1 MNMSGRIGSI
11 FDKFMGGRGDHSITV
26 PVMDGALKPN
36 NYLERIASISM
47 IDGAD
52 NLTIARGQML
62 LTSGNQLVELHDNG
76 STSIRST
83 YDTEITFLSASPQG
97 VLAVGLDNLG
107 IAIVGG
113 RHDGKRL
120 AANLSGQQ
128 LNCPT
133 AAVFLDEDTLVVCN
147 GSSAH
152 SALEWSR
159 DLLNLGRSGSVVRID
174 LGAGNASLIKGGLGF
189 PSGITVARDGKLVI
203 SEAWKHRLLALDVV
217 DRSIATVL
225 ADLPAYPGRIQPAS
239 QNGYWLTMFAVRS
252 QLQEF
257 VLREN
262 RYRREMMET
271 IAPEYWIAP
280 TLSSGRS
287 FKEPLQAGSVI
298 RLGIHKPWA
307 PSRSY
312 GLLLRLDDSF
322 QPIWSAHSRADGR
335 RHGITSCVEIRDR
348 LFITSKGRGEI
359 LALDHLSPTEP
370 DALSVLM
377 GSAA

>member
-1 MNMSGRIGSI
+1 MSMSGRIGSI

-47 IDGAD
+47 VEAAD
-52 NLTIARGQML
+52 NLTIASDQVL
-62 LTSGNQLVELHDNG
+62 LTSGNRLVELHNNG
-76 STSIRST
+76 STSVRSA
-83 YDTEITFLSASPQG
+83 YDAEITFLSASPQG
-97 VLAVGLDNLG
+97 ALAVGLDNLG
-107 IAIVGG
+107 IVIVGG

-120 AANLSGQQ
+120 AANLSGQR

-159 DLLNLGRSGSVVRID
+159 DLLTLGRGGSVVRID
-174 LGAGNASLIKGGLGF
+174 LGAGNASLIKRGLGF
-189 PSGITVARDGKLVI
+189 PSGVTIARDGKLVI
-203 SEAWKHRLLALDVV
+203 SEAWKHRLFALDVV
-217 DRSIATVL
+217 DGSIATVL

-312 GLLLRLDDSF
+312 GLLLRLDESF
-322 QPIWSAHSRADGR
+322 QPIWSAHSRADGH
-335 RHGITSCVEIRDR
+335 RHGITSCVEIRDK
-348 LFITSKGRGEI
+348 LLIASKGRGEV
-359 LALDHLSPTEP
+359 LALHHLSPTEP
-370 DALSVLM
+370 DDISVLM

>member
-1 MNMSGRIGSI
+1 MSMSGRIGSF

-36 NYLERIASISM
+36 NYLERIASVSM
-47 IDGAD
+47 VEAAD
-52 NLTIARGQML
+52 NLTIMGGQML
-62 LTSGNQLVELHDNG
+62 LTSGNRLLELHDDA
-76 STSIRST
+76 STSVRGT
-83 YDTEITFLSASPQG
+83 YDAEITFLSASPRG
-97 VLAVGLDNLG
+97 ALALGLDRLG

-113 RHDGKRL
+113 RHDGKRI

-133 AAVFLDEDTLVVCN
+133 AAAFLDEDTLVVCN
-147 GSSAH
+147 GSSVH

-159 DLLNLGRSGSVVRID
+159 DLLNLGRSGSVVKID
-174 LGAGNASLIKGGLGF
+174 LDAGNANLIKGGLGF
-189 PSGITVARDGKLVI
+189 PSGVGVAGDGRLVVA
-203 SEAWKHRLLALDVV
+203 EAWKHRLLALDVAG
-217 DRSIATVL
+217 RGSIAVL
-225 ADLPAYPGRIQPAS
+225 ADLPAYPGRIQPAG
-239 QNGYWLTMFAVRS
+239 QTGYWLTMFAVRS

-271 IAPEYWIAP
+271 IAPEYWVAP

-322 QPIWSAHSRADGR
+322 QPIWSAHSRADGQ
-335 RHGITSCVEIRDR
+335 RHGITSCVEIGDR
-348 LFITSKGRGEI
+348 LFVASKGRGEI
-359 LALDHLSPTEP
+359 LALDHLSPSEP
-370 DALSVLM
+370 DDLAVLM

>member
-1 MNMSGRIGSI
+1 MSMSGRIGRI
-11 FDKFMGGRGDHSITV
+11 FDKFMGGRGEHSITV

-36 NYLERIASISM
+36 NYLERIASVSM
-47 IDGAD
+47 VEAAD
-52 NLTIARGQML
+52 NLTIGGGQVL
-62 LTSGNQLVELHDNG
+62 LTSGNRLVELHDSG

-83 YDTEITFLSASPQG
+83 FDAEITFLSASPQG
-97 VLAVGLDNLG
+97 ALALGLDRLG

-113 RHDGKRL
+113 RHHGKRL
-120 AANLSGQQ
+120 AANPSGQQ

-159 DLLNLGRSGSVVRID
+159 DLLNLGRSGSVVRLD
-174 LGAGNASLIKGGLGF
+174 LGSGTASLIKGGLGF
-189 PSGITVARDGKLVI
+189 PSGVAVAGAGKLVVA
-203 SEAWKHRLLALDVV
+203 EAWKHRLLTLDIAGGDCIAVV
-217 DRSIATVL
+217 

-239 QNGYWLTMFAVRS
+239 QTGYWLTMFAVRS

-257 VLREN
+257 VLRED
-262 RYRREMMET
+262 RYRREMMKT
-271 IAPEYWIAP
+271 IAPEYWVAP
-280 TLSSGRS
+280 ALSSGRS

-322 QPIWSAHSRADGR
+322 QPVWSAHSRADGQ
-335 RHGITSCVEIRDR
+335 RHGITSCVETGDR
-348 LFITSKGRGEI
+348 LLVASKGRGEV
-359 LALDHLSPTEP
+359 LALHHLSPTEP
-370 DALSVLM
+370 DDLSVLM

>member
-1 MNMSGRIGSI
+1 
-11 FDKFMGGRGDHSITV
+11 
-26 PVMDGALKPN
+26 MDGALKPN
-36 NYLERIASISM
+36 NYLERIDSVSTVEA
-47 IDGAD
+47 AD
-52 NLTIARGQML
+52 NLTTASGQVL
-62 LTSGNQLVELHDNG
+62 LTSGNRLVELHDNA
-76 STSIRST
+76 STSVRGT
-83 YDTEITFLSASPQG
+83 YDAEITFLSASPQG
-97 VLAVGLDNLG
+97 ALALGLDKLG

-152 SALEWSR
+152 SAPEWSR
-159 DLLNLGRSGSVVRID
+159 DLLNLGRSGSVVKID
-174 LGAGNASLIKGGLGF
+174 LGTGTASLIKGGLGF
-189 PSGITVARDGKLVI
+189 PSGVGVARDGKLII
-203 SEAWKHRLLALDVV
+203 SEAWKHRLLALDVGGGGFK
-217 DRSIATVL
+217 TVL

-307 PSRSY
+307 PTRSY
-312 GLLLRLDDSF
+312 GLLLRVDDGL
-322 QPIWSAHSRADGR
+322 QPIWSAHSRADGH
-335 RHGITSCVEIRDR
+335 RHGVTSCVEIRDR
-348 LFITSKGRGEI
+348 LLIASKGRGEV
-359 LALDHLSPTEP
+359 LALGHLAPTEP
-370 DALSVLM
+370 DDLSVLV

>member
-1 MNMSGRIGSI
+1 MSMSRRIGGF
-11 FDKFMGGRGDHSITV
+11 FDRFMGGRGEHSITV

-36 NYLERIASISM
+36 NYLERIASVSM
-47 IDGAD
+47 SEAAD
-52 NLTIARGQML
+52 NLTIAGGQVL
-62 LTSGNQLVELHDNG
+62 LTSGNRLLELHDNA

-83 YDTEITFLSASPQG
+83 YDAEITFLSASAQG
-97 VLAVGLDNLG
+97 ALALGLDKLG

-120 AANLSGQQ
+120 VANLSGQQ

-133 AAVFLDEDTLVVCN
+133 AAIFLDEDTLVVCN
-147 GSSAH
+147 GSSVH

-159 DLLNLGRSGSVVRID
+159 DLLNLGRSGSVVKID
-174 LGAGNASLIKGGLGF
+174 LGSGNASLIKGGLGF
-189 PSGITVARDGKLVI
+189 PSGVAVAGNGKLVVA
-203 SEAWKHRLLALDVV
+203 EAWKHRLLALN
-217 DRSIATVL
+217 IADGNFTTVL

-239 QNGYWLTMFAVRS
+239 QTGYWLTMFAVRS

-312 GLLLRLDDSF
+312 GLLLRLDDGF
-322 QPIWSAHSRADGR
+322 QPIWSAHSRADGQ
-335 RHGITSCVEIRDR
+335 RHGITSCVEIDDR
-348 LFITSKGRGEI
+348 LLVASKGRGEV
-359 LALDHLSPTEP
+359 LVLDHLSPAEP
-370 DALSVLM
+370 DDLSVLV

>member
-1 MNMSGRIGSI
+1 MSMSRHIGNF

-36 NYLERIASISM
+36 NYLERIASVSM
-47 IDGAD
+47 LKAAD
-52 NLTIARGQML
+52 NLTTARGQIL
-62 LTSGNQLVELHDNG
+62 LTSGNRLVELHDDG
-76 STSIRST
+76 SPSIRGT
-83 YDTEITFLSASPQG
+83 YDAEITFLSASPQG
-97 VLAVGLDNLG
+97 ALALGLDNLG

-113 RHDGKRL
+113 RHDGKRF
-120 AANLSGQQ
+120 AANLSDQQ

-133 AAVFLDEDTLVVCN
+133 AAVFLNEDTLVVCN

-159 DLLNLGRSGSVVRID
+159 DLLSLGRSGSVVRID
-174 LGAGNASLIKGGLGF
+174 LGSGNASLIKGGLGF
-189 PSGITVARDGKLVI
+189 PSGIALGADGKLII
-203 SEAWKHRLLALDVV
+203 SEAWKHRLVALGGGG
-217 DRSIATVL
+217 SFITVL

-239 QNGYWLTMFAVRS
+239 QTGYWLAMFAVRS

-312 GLLLRLDDSF
+312 GLLLRLDGSF
-322 QPIWSAHSRADGR
+322 QPIWSAHSRADGH
-335 RHGITSCVEIRDR
+335 RHGITSCVEIGDR
-348 LFITSKGRGEI
+348 LLVASKGQGEI
-359 LALDHLSPTEP
+359 LALDHLAPIEP
-370 DALSVLM
+370 DDLSVLM
-377 GSAA
+377 GTAV

>member
-1 MNMSGRIGSI
+1 MSMSGRISSI

-36 NYLERIASISM
+36 NYLERISSVSM

-52 NLTIARGQML
+52 NLAIARGQML
-62 LTSGNQLVELHDNG
+62 LTSGNRLVELHDDG
-76 STSIRST
+76 STSVRST
-83 YDTEITFLSASPQG
+83 CDAEITFLSASPQG
-97 VLAVGLDNLG
+97 ALALGLDNLG

-152 SALEWSR
+152 SAHEWSR

-174 LGAGNASLIKGGLGF
+174 LGAGNASLVKGGLGF
-189 PSGITVARDGKLVI
+189 PSGVTVARGGKLVI

-217 DRSIATVL
+217 DGSIATVL

-287 FKEPLQAGSVI
+287 FKEPLQSGSVI

-348 LFITSKGRGEI
+348 LFIASKGRGEI
-359 LALDHLSPTEP
+359 LALDHLSQTEP
-370 DALSVLM
+370 DDLSVLM